1 MNFKYPWLIS
11 RRRLICSLLIDATLF
26 IFFYYSLY
34 KTTFDEWPFISVRT
48 TLLFLFWLLMSYTI
62 GRYSLTTS
70 RYALDIYTQIGRQIL
85 LSFLTLI
92 GSLFAILIG
101 ILFFGQE
108 TVQIGFQ
115 QFLFNHAIIISI
127 FSFVFKFCWLNIFY
141 ISILVPLHGH
151 ILAVTILLCG
161 LGLALIS
168 HAFPLI

>member
-11 RRRLICSLLIDATLF
+11 RRRLICSLLIDAILF
-26 IFFYYSLY
+26 IFFYYFLY

-101 ILFFGQE
+101 ILFLARKLFRLVFSSSYL
-108 TVQIGFQ
+108 TTLSV
-115 QFLFNHAIIISI
+115 FLFLVL
-127 FSFVFKFCWLNIFY
+127 FFKFYWLNIFY

-151 ILAVTILLCG
+151 ILALTILLCG
-161 LGLALIS
+161 LGL
-168 HAFPLI
+168 H